1 MDSKLLF
8 DTYKCCVVIPTY
20 NNQRTLR
27 QVITDVLV
35 YTNNVIVIN
44 DGSTDTTADI
54 LKDFGR
60 SIEVVTHP
68 KNLGKGKALRN
79 SFQKAKELGYN
90 HVITIDSDGQH
101 FASDLPSFIQEVI
114 KRPDTLVIG
123 ARNMEQAGIPGKSS
137 FGNKFSNFWYWV
149 ETGIKLDDTQ
159 SGYRLYPIQ
168 ALEKIRFVT
177 NRFEFEIEVIVKA
190 VWKGLKIK
198 NVPVKI
204 YYEPGDNRVSHF
216 RPFADFSRISVLNT
230 YLVTL
235 AIIYYIPLRFFK
247 SLSRENIK
255 SFFNTHLFNQEE
267 SASRKAYSIG
277 FGVFMGIFPIW
288 GYQMLI
294 GVALAHLMKL
304 NKALVLV
311 AANISIPPFIP
322 FIIYGS
328 YKLGALLVSDPKNDI
343 LFSNGISL
351 ELVKDN
357 LLQYAFGAVA
367 LALLGGIL
375 TSILTFAMVKFSRL
389 SDKS

>member
-27 QVITDVLV
+27 QVITEVLV

-79 SFQKAKELGYN
+79 SFQKAKELGYT

-198 NVPVKI
+198 NIPVKI
-204 YYEPGDNRVSHF
+204 YYAPGDNRVSHF

-235 AIIYYIPLRFFK
+235 AILYYIPLRFFK

-267 SASRKAYSIG
+267 SASRKSYSIG

-343 LFSNGISL
+343 LFSSGISL
-351 ELVKDN
+351 ELVKEN
-357 LLQYAFGAVA
+357 LIQYALGAVA
-367 LALLGGIL
+367 LSLVGGVL
-375 TSILTFAMVKFSRL
+375 ASILTYVTVKLSRP
-389 SDKS
+389 SDKY